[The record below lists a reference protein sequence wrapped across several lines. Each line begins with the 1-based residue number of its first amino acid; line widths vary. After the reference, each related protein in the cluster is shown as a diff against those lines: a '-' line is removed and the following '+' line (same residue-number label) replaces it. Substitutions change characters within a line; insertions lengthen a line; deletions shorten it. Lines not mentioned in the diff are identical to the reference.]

1 MPGPV
6 CPRVLP
12 ASGEYTRLW
21 EVRQQMQNLLHIAP
35 DPHKTFQSSSMAIFT
50 DWVFVSVVDIQ
61 QIYNTYS
68 KIPLFLVRKYGSVES
83 AEIGQIIWE
92 AIAKDVWFVL
102 SGKR

>member
-1 MPGPV
+1 M
-6 CPRVLP
+6 
-12 ASGEYTRLW
+12 
-21 EVRQQMQNLLHIAP
+21 
-35 DPHKTFQSSSMAIFT
+35 
-50 DWVFVSVVDIQ
+50 FVSVVDIQ